1 MRIAG
6 WLESWRISPNIYRR
20 SREPLYV
27 IVIQKSTHKLLI
39 RWEATRKPE
48 SRGARFWP
56 KHSAGGASGAA
67 TRKLQCVRGQA
78 CWCAEE

>member
-27 IVIQKSTHKLLI
+27 IVIQKSTHKLLNQMGSDSQAGKPGGEVLAKAQ
-39 RWEATRKPE
+39 RWWRQRSSNEKIAVCA
-48 SRGARFWP
+48 GA
-56 KHSAGGASGAA
+56 GV
-67 TRKLQCVRGQA
+67 LVR
-78 CWCAEE
+78 